1 MRRIPEKIKQFVREH
16 AAGKFNKELA
26 AMTNEKFGTDFTAG
40 TMGNLKNRLGVKSFL
55 DTKFNRGIH
64 HSPATEFK
72 KGHVPLNKGTKGM
85 YPNAGG
91 ATKFKK
97 GHRPHNYL
105 PVGSETKTSDG
116 YWKVKIADPKTWKM
130 KHVLLWENAYGPIP
144 KGKFVTF
151 LDGNR
156 DHCVLDNLG
165 LISLA
170 ANCRRNQ
177 LQLYGNTSQL
187 GRVAV
192 ATAELIAALKKRRD

>member
-1 MRRIPEKIKQFVREH
+1 MRRIPEEIKQFIREH
-16 AAGKFNKELA
+16 AAGTYNKDLTV
-26 AMTNEKFGTDFTAG
+26 MVNEKFGTGFTLHAIVG
-40 TMGNLKNRLGVKSFL
+40 LKCSMGIRS
-55 DTKFNRGIH
+55 GIDAKIKKGQH
-64 HSPATEFK
+64 ISPATECK
-72 KGHVPLNKGTKGM
+72 KGLIPVNKGTKGM
-85 YPNAGG
+85 FPNAGG
-91 ATKFKK
+91 ATRFKK
-97 GHRPHNYL
+97 GNRPHNYL

-116 YWKVKIADPKTWKM
+116 YWKVKIADPNIWKM
-130 KHVLLWENAYGPIP
+130 KHVLLWENAYGPVP

-177 LQLYGNTSQL
+177 LQLHGNTSQL

-192 ATAELIAALKKRRD
+192 ATAELIAALEKRKE